1 MAASSRHSSIF
12 DVFHDPIT
20 KACTH
25 RKRAKQN
32 IIGFCCF
39 FFFFDTRF
47 YDEMYAFLSFPK
59 LVRNRL
65 KKKKK
70 EKETV
75 RDLSYDLSNIP
86 QLIVSREQKYTKPNN
101 ECRNSYCSR
110 GCFPSTLEHF
120 WVLPKRQ
127 LEVRYSSCRRD
138 VKERCA
144 FCCCSPLLL
153 VMLRTPPVAPLFA

>member
-70 EKETV
+70 K
-75 RDLSYDLSNIP
+75 
-86 QLIVSREQKYTKPNN
+86 
-101 ECRNSYCSR
+101 RNSNRSEI
-110 GCFPSTLEHF
+110 S
-120 WVLPKRQ
+120 KRKIIPYIVWNQ
-127 LEVRYSSCRRD
+127 PQELTIDFTEVRKWD
-138 VKERCA
+138 
-144 FCCCSPLLL
+144 
-153 VMLRTPPVAPLFA
+153 